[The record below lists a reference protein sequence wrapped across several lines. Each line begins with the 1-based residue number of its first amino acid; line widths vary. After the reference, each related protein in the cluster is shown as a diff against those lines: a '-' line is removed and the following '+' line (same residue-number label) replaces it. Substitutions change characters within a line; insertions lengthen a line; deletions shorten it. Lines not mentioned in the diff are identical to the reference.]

1 MAQSF
6 KMSFLSL
13 ETYSYKIKIRFDL
26 CTIEWLNCSHGPNQ
40 FVTKVSFYWSQSSLS
55 SLRVLVILDKLL
67 HRTKSIEILYW
78 KHNNVKGE
86 IIVPDWPADL
96 WFLSLNVVSWK
107 HFTPPQQDP
116 TYIHEHK
123 GIAKYPCIFRILE
136 MPRINTVQLRL
147 VSTWEGNALTPWAP
161 TNILLY
167 EIKLHHTWTGY
178 SS

>member
-13 ETYSYKIKIRFDL
+13 ETYSYKIKVRFDL

-40 FVTKVSFYWSQSSLS
+40 FVTKVSFYWSESSLS

-67 HRTKSIEILYW
+67 RRTKSIEILYW
-78 KHNNVKGE
+78 KHNNVEGE

-107 HFTPPQQDP
+107 HFTPLNKTPHIYMS
-116 TYIHEHK
+116 TK
-123 GIAKYPCIFRILE
+123 
-136 MPRINTVQLRL
+136 RL
-147 VSTWEGNALTPWAP
+147 QSTLVY
-161 TNILLY
+161 L
-167 EIKLHHTWTGY
+167 GY
-178 SS
+178 WKCQE